1 MAVKIGITHDLD
13 ATIKLLSQ
21 SNQSTATRKT
31 AEVIIEDMEPYVP
44 ELGGA
49 LVGSAKIIG
58 DDTIEYG
65 GGTAYGRA
73 QFYGT
78 NGIVVFRKYTKAGS
92 GSRWDLKAEG
102 NHGDEWAKTYAKQLL
117 GG

>member
-1 MAVKIGITHDLD
+1 MSVSFGITHDLD

-21 SNQSTATRKT
+21 SNQDRATRET
-31 AEVIIEDMEPYVP
+31 AQVIIDDMKPYVP
-44 ELGGA
+44 ELGGR
-49 LVGSAKIIG
+49 LVGSARIIG
-58 DDTIEYG
+58 NDTIEYG

-78 NGIVVFRKYTKAGS
+78 NGLVVFRQYTKAGS

-102 NHGDEWAKTYAKQLL
+102 NHGKEWAETYAKKLL